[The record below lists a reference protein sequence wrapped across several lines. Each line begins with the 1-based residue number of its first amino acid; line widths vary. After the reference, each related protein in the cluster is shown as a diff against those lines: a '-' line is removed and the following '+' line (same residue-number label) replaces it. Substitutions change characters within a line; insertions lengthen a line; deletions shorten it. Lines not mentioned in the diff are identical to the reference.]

1 MARELKMDDLMR
13 KQEAM
18 LKLMMQ
24 LPQERDTEKITAISQ
39 QLERDAKELEQLA
52 RDFEKQELA
61 KAGPPPRG
69 SLEVVLTPA
78 QRKRVL
84 DATGYKMETLTV
96 RDESGVLSQ
105 SMPFTDPRRIELMA
119 IAEAR
124 RLKML
129 GEGDA
134 QMQQQVKDLIAD
146 IEAQGTGA
154 TKDML
159 DDLKRDP
166 NWLGGL
172 LQKKK

>member
-1 MARELKMDDLMR
+1 MPRELTMDDLMR

-24 LPQERDTEKITAISQ
+24 LPVERDTEKITAIAQ
-39 QLERDAKELEQLA
+39 QLERDAKELEALA
-52 RDFEKQELA
+52 KEFEKQELA
-61 KAGPPPRG
+61 KAGPPPKG
-69 SLEVVLTPA
+69 SMEVVLTAA
-78 QRKRVL
+78 QKKRVY
-84 DATGYKMETLTV
+84 DVTGYKMETLVV

-134 QMQQQVKDLIAD
+134 QMKQQVKDLVAD

-154 TKDML
+154 TKDLL
-159 DDLKRDP
+159 DDLKKDP

-172 LQKKK
+172 LRNK